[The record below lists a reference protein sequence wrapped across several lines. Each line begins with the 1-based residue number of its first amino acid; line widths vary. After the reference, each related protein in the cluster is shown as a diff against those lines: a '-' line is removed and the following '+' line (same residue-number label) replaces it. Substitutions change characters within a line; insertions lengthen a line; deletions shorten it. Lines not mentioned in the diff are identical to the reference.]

1 MEKEFIKPMDITDI
15 ESRIKQRAAQIESEL
30 RGYLDVTD
38 DDYGILYDAMRYSL
52 LAGGKRLR
60 PFLAL

>member
-38 DDYGILYDAMRYSL
+38 DDYGIL
-52 LAGGKRLR
+52 
-60 PFLAL
+60 